1 MTYNDTG
8 LFLGKSLSFQKHG
21 CFLSTLSLQEAQQA
35 LVAADGLSRDS
46 GDGASTPQGVEPA
59 EPQPS
64 VEAVPGEV
72 KEDTEKPEGPE
83 LTVDP

>member
-1 MTYNDTG
+1 MSVYTR
-8 LFLGKSLSFQKHG
+8 LFRRRG
-21 CFLSTLSLQEAQQA
+21 LQEPQQA

-46 GDGASTPQGVEPA
+46 GDGASTPRGVEPA
-59 EPQPS
+59 EPAEPS

-83 LTVDP
+83 LTGDP

>member
-1 MTYNDTG
+1 LDDVTYNDTG
-8 LFLGKSLSFQKHG
+8 LFLGKSLSFQKPRL
-21 CFLSTLSLQEAQQA
+21 FRFDAQLKQEAQQA
-35 LVAADGLSRDS
+35 LVAADG
-46 GDGASTPQGVEPA
+46 PA
-59 EPQPS
+59 ELPEPS

>member
-1 MTYNDTG
+1 MGNPCPSKNTVV
-8 LFLGKSLSFQKHG
+8 SFRCG
-21 CFLSTLSLQEAQQA
+21 LQEAQQA

-59 EPQPS
+59 EPS

>member
-1 MTYNDTG
+1 MGNPCPSKNTVV
-8 LFLGKSLSFQKHG
+8 SFRRG
-21 CFLSTLSLQEAQQA
+21 LQEAQQA

-59 EPQPS
+59 EPPEPS
-64 VEAVPGEV
+64 VEAVPGKV

-83 LTVDP
+83 LTADP